1 MDSEHLSTTMITNF
15 GAEVLILFYQ
25 DICSSVDTEL
35 LSNKGG
41 GDIPIKILV
50 NYNGNKPCWK
60 NLVGEGQVYEW

>member
-41 GDIPIKILV
+41 GTISHFSSKYLSTTMV
-50 NYNGNKPCWK
+50 T
-60 NLVGEGQVYEW
+60 NLVGEGQVYE